1 MTQRHYVRVY
11 KMKSPEASI
20 IMGQSR
26 SPASSQQSN
35 SSTLNRFKQNP
46 KTCLYCLLLVIVAV
60 VILAGNT
67 PSAGYPLITALSA
80 FVFIVGMFYLL
91 SGRSIFALSITSLLV
106 IVLQFINQ
114 LKVHYYKD
122 HLMFPDI
129 YLATDP
135 SNTATLLHYPLA
147 GLALLGLVIW
157 LIITLV
163 VTWRATARNVS
174 HRVW

>member
-1 MTQRHYVRVY
+1 
-11 KMKSPEASI
+11 
-20 IMGQSR
+20 MGQSR
-26 SPASSQQSN
+26 SPVSSQQSN

-135 SNTATLLHYPLA
+135 SNTATLLQVMTPTY
-147 GLALLGLVIW
+147 
-157 LIITLV
+157 
-163 VTWRATARNVS
+163 
-174 HRVW
+174 

>member
-26 SPASSQQSN
+26 SPVSSQQSN

-46 KTCLYCLLLVIVAV
+46 KTCLYCLFLVIVAV

-106 IVLQFINQ
+106 DRPTVYQ
-114 LKVHYYKD
+114 
-122 HLMFPDI
+122 P
-129 YLATDP
+129 A
-135 SNTATLLHYPLA
+135 
-147 GLALLGLVIW
+147 
-157 LIITLV
+157 
-163 VTWRATARNVS
+163 
-174 HRVW
+174 